1 MYGKRGVY
9 KDTQLEERGGK
20 IFEKDGL
27 LYNCAFSICD
37 FGKGR
42 NEYDTDKLT
51 TKIFV
56 FF

>member
-37 FGKGR
+37 LGKGR
-42 NEYDTDKLT
+42 NEYDTDKLLRFL
-51 TKIFV
+51 IIL
-56 FF
+56 